1 MPQSLLE
8 RGANTILN
16 AGGWN
21 NSPNAITQTLALAD
35 ALVISEAFATV
46 LTPGLVKSVLSRGAY
61 SRLHAGAFIKYI
73 TTDITQTLALADI
86 LPGIVESVSFI
97 QTSIA
102 VRFSHSMLERGAH
115 TILDG
120 GAPQG
125 THTGGYK
132 RLVNYPHRK
141 TLIGR

>member
-8 RGANTILN
+8 RGANTMLN

-21 NSPNAITQTLALAD
+21 NSPNAVTQTLALAD
-35 ALVISEAFATV
+35 ALVISEAFATI

-73 TTDITQTLALADI
+73 TDVTQTLALADV
-86 LPGIVESVSFI
+86 LPGIAESVSF
-97 QTSIA
+97 TLSSIA
-102 VRFSHSMLERGAH
+102 VRFSHSMLERGSN

-125 THTGGYK
+125 THTGGVYK